1 MRDWLNG
8 TTSSC
13 QELSASSIL
22 AFRSMYELHI
32 DKLDNGFVLHGDELD
47 EVIEFG
53 DSENGEKEALAKLFH
68 QIAEYFG
75 IMYDGFSKE
84 NLNIQW
90 NKKGDEV
97 E

>member
-1 MRDWLNG
+1 MYDLNI
-8 TTSSC
+8 T
-13 QELSASSIL
+13 
-22 AFRSMYELHI
+22 
-32 DKLDNGFVLHGDELD
+32 KVDNGFVLEGDEIS

-53 DSENGEKEALAKLFH
+53 DNENGEKEALTKLFH
-68 QIAEYFG
+68 EIAGYFG
-75 IMYDGFSKE
+75 SGYDGFSKE